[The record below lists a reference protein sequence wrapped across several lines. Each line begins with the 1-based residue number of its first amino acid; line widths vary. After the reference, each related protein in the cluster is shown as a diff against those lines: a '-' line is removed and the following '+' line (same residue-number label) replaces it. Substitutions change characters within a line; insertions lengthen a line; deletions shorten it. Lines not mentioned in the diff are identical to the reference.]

1 MVKHVS
7 KKTRMKAARAF
18 NKVYGSTAWK
28 SGKPKSKSGLYRIA
42 AAYYL
47 NNGYDNDKF
56 AGLEA
61 LKSLA
66 YDDGDDMRIEFISDN
81 ARNEPWLDFD
91 GTPVHL
97 DIDKELAQRIL
108 VSMCAHHIASLE
120 TYLMLVLQDGIR
132 NNFKTE

>member
-28 SGKPKSKSGLYRIA
+28 NGKPKSKSGLYHLA
-42 AAYYL
+42 AAYDL
-47 NNGYDNDKF
+47 NNGYDDKF
-56 AGLEA
+56 AGLKA

-66 YDDGDDMRIEFISDN
+66 YDDGDDMHIEFISDD
-81 ARNEPWLDFD
+81 ARNETWLDFD

>member
-1 MVKHVS
+1 MVKQVS
-7 KKTRMKAARAF
+7 KKTRVKAARAF

-28 SGKPKSKSGLYRIA
+28 NGKPKFKSGLYRLA
-42 AAYYL
+42 VAYDL

-56 AGLEA
+56 VGLEA

-66 YDDGDDMRIEFISDN
+66 YDDGDDIRIEFTSDN

-120 TYLMLVLQDGIR
+120 TYIMLVLCDGIR

>member
-28 SGKPKSKSGLYRIA
+28 NGKPKSKSGLYRLA
-42 AAYYL
+42 AAYDL
-47 NNGYDNDKF
+47 NNGYDDKF
-56 AGLEA
+56 AGLKA

-81 ARNEPWLDFD
+81 ARNETWLDFD

-120 TYLMLVLQDGIR
+120 TYLMHVLQDGIR

>member
-28 SGKPKSKSGLYRIA
+28 NGKPKSKSGLYRLA
-42 AAYYL
+42 AAYDL
-47 NNGYDNDKF
+47 NNGYDDKF
-56 AGLEA
+56 AGLKA

-66 YDDGDDMRIEFISDN
+66 YDDGDDMHIEFISDN
-81 ARNEPWLDFD
+81 ARNETWLDFD

-120 TYLMLVLQDGIR
+120 TYLMLVLRDGIR

>member
-28 SGKPKSKSGLYRIA
+28 NGKPKSKSGLYRLA
-42 AAYYL
+42 AAYDL
-47 NNGYDNDKF
+47 NNGYDDKF

-66 YDDGDDMRIEFISDN
+66 YDDGDDIHIEFISDD

-120 TYLMLVLQDGIR
+120 TYLMLVLRDGIR

>member
-28 SGKPKSKSGLYRIA
+28 NGKPKSKSGLYRLA
-42 AAYYL
+42 AAYDL
-47 NNGYDNDKF
+47 NNGYDDKF
-56 AGLEA
+56 AGLKA

-66 YDDGDDMRIEFISDN
+66 YDDGDDMHIEFISDN
-81 ARNEPWLDFD
+81 ARNETWLDFD

>member
-28 SGKPKSKSGLYRIA
+28 NGKPKSKSGLYRLA
-42 AAYYL
+42 AAYDL
-47 NNGYDNDKF
+47 NNGYDDKF
-56 AGLEA
+56 AGLKA

-66 YDDGDDMRIEFISDN
+66 YDDGDDMHIEFISDN
-81 ARNEPWLDFD
+81 ARNETWLDFD

-120 TYLMLVLQDGIR
+120 TYIMLVLQDGIR
-132 NNFKTE
+132 NDFKTE

>member
-28 SGKPKSKSGLYRIA
+28 NGKPKSKSGLYRLA
-42 AAYYL
+42 AAYDL
-47 NNGYDNDKF
+47 NNGYDDKF
-56 AGLEA
+56 AGLKA

-66 YDDGDDMRIEFISDN
+66 YDDGDDIHIEFISDD
-81 ARNEPWLDFD
+81 ARNETWLDFD

-120 TYLMLVLQDGIR
+120 TYIMLVLQDGIR

>member
-28 SGKPKSKSGLYRIA
+28 NGKPKSKSGLYRLA
-42 AAYYL
+42 AAYDL
-47 NNGYDNDKF
+47 NNGYDDKF
-56 AGLEA
+56 AGLKA

-66 YDDGDDMRIEFISDN
+66 YDDGDDMHIEFISDD
-81 ARNEPWLDFD
+81 ARNETWLDFD

-120 TYLMLVLQDGIR
+120 TYIMLVLQDGIR

>member
-1 MVKHVS
+1 MAKHVS

-28 SGKPKSKSGLYRIA
+28 NGKPKSKSGLYRLA
-42 AAYYL
+42 AAYDL
-47 NNGYDNDKF
+47 NNGYDDKF
-56 AGLEA
+56 AGLKA

-66 YDDGDDMRIEFISDN
+66 YDDGDDMHIEFISDD
-81 ARNEPWLDFD
+81 ARNETWLDFD

>member
-1 MVKHVS
+1 MVKQVS

-18 NKVYGSTAWK
+18 NKVYGSTAWTN
-28 SGKPKSKSGLYRIA
+28 GKPTFKSGLYRLA
-42 AAYYL
+42 VAYDL

-56 AGLEA
+56 VGLEA

-66 YDDGDDMRIEFISDN
+66 YDDGDDIRIEFISDN

-120 TYLMLVLQDGIR
+120 TYIMLVLCDGIR

>member
-28 SGKPKSKSGLYRIA
+28 NGKPKSKSGLYRLA
-42 AAYYL
+42 AAYDL
-47 NNGYDNDKF
+47 NNGYDDKF

-66 YDDGDDMRIEFISDN
+66 YDDGDDMHIEFISDD
-81 ARNEPWLDFD
+81 ARNETWLDFD

-120 TYLMLVLQDGIR
+120 TYLMLVLRDGIR

>member
-1 MVKHVS
+1 MVKQIS

-28 SGKPKSKSGLYRIA
+28 NGKPKSKSGLYRLA
-42 AAYYL
+42 VAYDL
-47 NNGYDNDKF
+47 NNGYNDKF
-56 AGLEA
+56 TGLEA

-66 YDDGDDMRIEFISDN
+66 YDDGDDIHIEFTSDD

-120 TYLMLVLQDGIR
+120 TYLTLVLRDGIR
-132 NNFKTE
+132 NTFKTE

>member
-1 MVKHVS
+1 MVKQVS

-28 SGKPKSKSGLYRIA
+28 NGKPKFKSGLYRLA
-42 AAYYL
+42 DAYDL
-47 NNGYDNDKF
+47 NNGYNDKF

-66 YDDGDDMRIEFISDN
+66 YDDGDDIHIEFISDD
-81 ARNEPWLDFD
+81 ARKEPWLDFD
-91 GTPVHL
+91 GTQIHL

-120 TYLMLVLQDGIR
+120 TYLMLVLRDGIR

>member
-7 KKTRMKAARAF
+7 KKKTRMKAARAF

-28 SGKPKSKSGLYRIA
+28 NGKPKSKSG
-42 AAYYL
+42 
-47 NNGYDNDKF
+47 DKF
-56 AGLEA
+56 AGLKA

-66 YDDGDDMRIEFISDN
+66 YDDGDDMHIEFISDN
-81 ARNEPWLDFD
+81 ARNETWLDFD

-120 TYLMLVLQDGIR
+120 TYLMLVLRDGIR

>member
-28 SGKPKSKSGLYRIA
+28 NGKPKSKSGLYRLA
-42 AAYYL
+42 AAYDL
-47 NNGYDNDKF
+47 NNGYDDKF
-56 AGLEA
+56 AGLKA

-66 YDDGDDMRIEFISDN
+66 YDDGDDMHIEFISDD
-81 ARNEPWLDFD
+81 ARNETWLDFD

-120 TYLMLVLQDGIR
+120 TYLMLVLRDGIR

>member
-1 MVKHVS
+1 
-7 KKTRMKAARAF
+7 MKAARAF

-28 SGKPKSKSGLYRIA
+28 NGKPKSKSGLYRLA
-42 AAYYL
+42 AAYDL
-47 NNGYDNDKF
+47 NNGYDDKF
-56 AGLEA
+56 AGLKA

-66 YDDGDDMRIEFISDN
+66 YDDGDDMHIEFISDD
-81 ARNEPWLDFD
+81 ARNETWLDFD

>member
-28 SGKPKSKSGLYRIA
+28 NGKPKSKSGLYRLA
-42 AAYYL
+42 AAYDL
-47 NNGYDNDKF
+47 NNGYDDKF
-56 AGLEA
+56 AGLKA

-66 YDDGDDMRIEFISDN
+66 YDDGDDMHIEFISDD
-81 ARNEPWLDFD
+81 ARNETWLDFD